1 VTWRIRRAEVGD
13 LDAIMEIE
21 STTFVTDAWSREAML
36 AELANPNTYYL
47 AAEEDGRMDGYAG
60 LLAPNHAEQAD
71 IQTIAVV
78 ESARRN
84 GLGRTVMNAM
94 LSEARSRGAREV
106 FLEVRADNPGARH
119 LYEGL
124 GFEQISVRKKYY
136 QPDGVDAV
144 VMRLV
149 LGEPTVELA

>member
-1 VTWRIRRAEVGD
+1 VIWQIRRADIGD

-21 STTFVTDAWSREAML
+21 SATFVSDAWSREAMA
-36 AELANPNTYYL
+36 AELTNPNAFYL
-47 AAEEDGRMDGYAG
+47 VARVDGRLDAYAG

-78 ESARRN
+78 ESIRGK
-84 GLGRTVMNAM
+84 GLGRALMNIM
-94 LSEARSRGAREV
+94 LSEARSRGALDV

-119 LYEGL
+119 LYESL

-144 VMRLV
+144 VMRLA
-149 LGEPTVELA
+149 LPDPTVVTA

>member
-1 VTWRIRRAEVGD
+1 MIWEIRHAFFED
-13 LDAIMEIE
+13 IDAIMEIE
-21 STTFVTDAWSREAML
+21 SATFESDAWSRETML
-36 AELANPNTYYL
+36 AELANPNAFYL
-47 AAEEDGRMDGYAG
+47 AAGREGRLEGYAG
-60 LLAPNHAEQAD
+60 LLAPKGAEHAD

-78 ESARRN
+78 EPARGN
-84 GLGRTVMNAM
+84 GLGRALMNIM
-94 LSEARSRGAREV
+94 LSEARSRRAKEV

-119 LYEGL
+119 LYEAL

-149 LGEPTVELA
+149 LPEPTVVTT